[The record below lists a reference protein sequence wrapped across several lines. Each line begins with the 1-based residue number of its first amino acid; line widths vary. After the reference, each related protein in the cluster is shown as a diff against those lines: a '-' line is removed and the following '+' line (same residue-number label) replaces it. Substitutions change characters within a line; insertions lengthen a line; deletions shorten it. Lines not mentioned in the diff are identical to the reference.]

1 MSRPIA
7 YLAQGKLYLQEA
19 ENQFR
24 EIKSEFGQSIQRQR
38 LQIQRRNAWKD
49 KGIRSMMMSPQAM
62 AQLEQQAEAV
72 VPVMMSSLC
81 NSTEGKLF
89 YAIETGD
96 MAALFQ
102 FDPKS
107 DREDRL
113 FHNADF
119 QISHLDYSAQQ
130 DLIACTKAYP
140 TGIINIATLSPHS
153 VRPHDIT
160 EGDSIDLAPRWIP
173 NQKALIYQSAGVS
186 RNGDGFVID
195 RAPFS
200 IEKLDFNQQSL
211 TTLAE
216 DPKSDF
222 LGPQIGADGLL
233 YYIRRPYRSFHRSFN
248 IWQFLK
254 DLLLIPFRLAYAIF
268 QFFNFFTQSFTG
280 KPLIA
285 AGTQQKVEPKRMR
298 IWGDWLT
305 LERLPKQHAEDQDAP
320 PLVPPSWELVR
331 QGTQGVPEVLAT
343 SVLAYDLAADGTVA
357 YSNGSGIYLLLPQG
371 ERQRVAIAHQIEV
384 VRFLES
390 REQQEDSP

>member
-38 LQIQRRNAWKD
+38 LQVQRRNAWKD
-49 KGIRSMMMSPQAM
+49 RGIRSMMMSPQAM

-72 VPVMMSSLC
+72 IPIAISSLC
-81 NSTEGKLF
+81 NSGEGKLF
-89 YAIETGD
+89 YALEAGE
-96 MAALFQ
+96 MGALFR
-102 FDPKS
+102 FDPKG

-119 QISHLDYSAQQ
+119 QISHLDYTADQ
-130 DLIACTKAYP
+130 DLIACTKTYP
-140 TGIINIATLSPHS
+140 TGITNIATLSPNS
-153 VRPHDIT
+153 VRPNDIT

-173 NQKALIYQSAGVS
+173 NQKALVYQSAGVS
-186 RNGDGFVID
+186 RNSEGFVID

-200 IEKLDFNQQSL
+200 IEKLDFNQQELS
-211 TTLAE
+211 TLAE

-222 LGPQIGADGLL
+222 LGPQIGSDGLL

-254 DLLLIPFRLAYAIF
+254 DILLIPVRLAYAIF
-268 QFFNFFTQSFTG
+268 QFFNFFSQSFTG

-305 LERLPKQHAEDQDAP
+305 LDNLPNEHAEDGDAP
-320 PLVPPSWELVR
+320 PLVPSSWELVR

-357 YSNGSGIYLLLPQG
+357 YSNGSGIYLLSPEG
-371 ERQRVAIAHQIEV
+371 ERQRVEIARQIED
-384 VRFLES
+384 VRFLEQ
-390 REQQEDSP
+390 REQQE

>member
-19 ENQFR
+19 QNQFR

-38 LQIQRRNAWKD
+38 LQAQRRNAWKD
-49 KGIRSMMMSPQAM
+49 RGIRSMMMSPQAM

-72 VPVMMSSLC
+72 VPVAISSLC
-81 NSTEGKLF
+81 NSGEGKFF
-89 YAIETGD
+89 YALEAGE
-96 MAALFQ
+96 MGALFR
-102 FDPKS
+102 FDPNG

-119 QISHLDYSAQQ
+119 QISHLDYSAED

-140 TGIINIATLSPHS
+140 TGITNIATLSPNS
-153 VRPHDIT
+153 VRPNDMT

-173 NQKALIYQSAGVS
+173 NQKALVYQSAGVS
-186 RNGDGFVID
+186 RNGEGFVVN

-200 IEKLDFNQQSL
+200 IEKLDFHQQDL

-222 LGPQIGADGLL
+222 LGPQVGSDGLL

-254 DLLLIPFRLAYAIF
+254 DILLIPVRLAYAIF
-268 QFFNFFTQSFTG
+268 QFFNFFSQSFTG

-305 LERLPKQHAEDQDAP
+305 LDNLPNQHAEDRDAP
-320 PLVPPSWELVR
+320 PLVPSSWELVR
-331 QGTQGVPEVLAT
+331 QGNQGVPEVLAT

-357 YSNGSGIYLLLPQG
+357 YSNGSGIYLLSAQG
-371 ERQRVAIAHQIEV
+371 ERQRVAIAHQIEA
-384 VRFLES
+384 VRFLDS
-390 REQQEDSP
+390 REQQE